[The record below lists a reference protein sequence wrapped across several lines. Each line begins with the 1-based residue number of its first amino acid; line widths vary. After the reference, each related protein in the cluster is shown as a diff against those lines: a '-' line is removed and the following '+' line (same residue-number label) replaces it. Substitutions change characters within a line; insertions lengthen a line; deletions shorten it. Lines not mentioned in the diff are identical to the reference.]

1 MAYWKDERGTVE
13 LTVKSENTRH
23 GARPSAR
30 SSSEYSISCRSRAST
45 TNLPSPEDIPH
56 WNNLQLDKIHQMFEL
71 PSM

>member
-45 TNLPSPEDIPH
+45 TNLPSP
-56 WNNLQLDKIHQMFEL
+56 
-71 PSM
+71 